1 MVGCSWLEWTGERV
15 IVEAGDDPLVSV
27 VIPMYQAEAWIQE
40 TLATVDAQTYPRVET
55 IVVDD
60 GSTDGGA
67 DLVAKLAESSSLP
80 VRLLRTDNQG
90 VSSARN
96 TGILASTGEYIAL
109 LDADDLWCPNK
120 LELQVARLEGSSAAA
135 CVSGYELFD
144 DGTGGTVGVVSFRNR
159 SKSIRGW
166 LALEG
171 NGLLLPSTALIRR
184 TVLDEMRGFDSGLS
198 ISADLDFALRLEAFG
213 KVLTLSETLVGYRLH
228 SAQMHR
234 SLNNLG
240 NDMSQLHDRV
250 FASGTGGSFERRCR
264 ANLDAHLGYSHLM
277 GGRIGTALPFL
288 VSSLRRDPRRLV
300 SLPVRAVIRRLS
312 RRCRALLHARVRW
325 SDR

>member
-1 MVGCSWLEWTGERV
+1 MSQESCN
-15 IVEAGDDPLVSV
+15 DPLVSV

-40 TLATVDAQTYPRVET
+40 TLATVNAQTYSRVET

-80 VRLLRTDNQG
+80 VRLLRTENQG

-96 TGILASTGEYIAL
+96 AGVLASTGEYVAL

-120 LELQVARLEGSSAAA
+120 LELQVACLEGTSAAA

-144 DGTGGTVGVVSFRNR
+144 NGTGRTVGVVSFRPG

-171 NGLLLPSTALIRR
+171 NGLLLPSTAMIRR
-184 TVLDEMRGFDSGLS
+184 TVLNEMRGFDATLS
-198 ISADLDFALRLEAFG
+198 VSADLDFALRLEAFG

-228 SAQMHR
+228 GAQMHR
-234 SLNNLG
+234 RLG
-240 NDMSQLHDRV
+240 DLGYDMSQLHDRV
-250 FASGTGGSFERRCR
+250 FSSGNGGSFERRCR
-264 ANLDAHLGYSHLM
+264 ANLDAYLGYSHLM
-277 GGRIGTALPFL
+277 RGRIGTALPFL

-300 SLPVRAVIRRLS
+300 SLPVRAVIRRLA
-312 RRCRALLHARVRW
+312 RRFRALVRARVRW